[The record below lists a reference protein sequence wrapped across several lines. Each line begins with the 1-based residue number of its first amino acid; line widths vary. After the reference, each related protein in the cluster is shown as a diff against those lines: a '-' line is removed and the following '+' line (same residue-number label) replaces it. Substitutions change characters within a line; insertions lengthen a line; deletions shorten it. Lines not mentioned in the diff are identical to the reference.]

1 VTGVPRGTIDTLGA
15 GLIHARIPGL
25 RLGDGALAG
34 TRRARVI
41 ALDACGAT
49 LAPLGSLEGIAAGD
63 VLSGDPLA
71 LGHVLGTPL
80 LGRAVDANGAPL
92 DDGPAPR
99 GLRRS
104 VDRLAENPAARRP
117 LREVFWTGLRA
128 IDGPLA
134 FARGARI
141 GIFGPPGCGKSTL
154 LEHLVAGADADAVV
168 VGLIGERGR
177 EAERWI
183 ARAGPHTTVV
193 CATSDRSAAERIHAA
208 DLAVAQAEA
217 LAHRGL
223 DVLLVID
230 SLARV
235 AAATREVA
243 LAAGELPGR
252 GGYPP
257 SVFAGLARLVERAGA
272 FRWGTITLVATV
284 LSEGSTGE
292 DPVSDA
298 VRAALDGHIA
308 LSPALAARGQFPAID
323 LTRSVSR
330 TFADVAAPHHQSAA
344 AALAGGVAWLEE
356 TREARGFGLAAPGPR
371 AHALLAAEPAIV
383 AFLTQGDE
391 PSAPERTLRELI
403 RIAETIK

>member
-1 VTGVPRGTIDTLGA
+1 MTGVPRGTIDSLGA

-41 ALDACGAT
+41 ALDAHGAT
-49 LAPLGSLEGIAAGD
+49 LAPLGSLDGIAAGD
-63 VLSGDPLA
+63 VVAGDPHA
-71 LGHVLGTPL
+71 MSHVLGTPL

-99 GLRRS
+99 GPRRS
-104 VDRLAENPAARRP
+104 VVAPAETPAARRP
-117 LREVFWTGLRA
+117 LREVFWTGIRA
-128 IDGPLA
+128 IDGPLS

-141 GIFGPPGCGKSTL
+141 GIFGAPGCGKSTL

-183 ARAGPHTTVV
+183 ARAGPHTAVV
-193 CATSDRSAAERIHAA
+193 CSTGDRSAAERIHAA
-208 DLAVAQAEA
+208 ELAVAQAEA
-217 LAHRGL
+217 VARRGL

-235 AAATREVA
+235 AAAAREVA

-272 FRWGTITLVATV
+272 FGWGTITLVATV
-284 LSEGSTGE
+284 LSEGTTGD

-330 TFADVAAPHHQSAA
+330 TLADVATPPHRSAA
-344 AALAGGVAWLEE
+344 AALAAGVTWLEE
-356 TREARGFGLAAPGPR
+356 TREARSLGLPAPGPR
-371 AHALLAAEPAIV
+371 AQALLAAEPAIV

-391 PSAPERTLRELI
+391 PSAPERTLRELT